1 MLSYDEAVE
10 CGLKANIVRTE
21 HNCMEKSDAIDRLYK
36 KRKEK
41 DENYTHK
48 QLGLELGLAEGSISD
63 YYALQTLPDE
73 IKERARNDSLLSVIT
88 MRSIARNKG
97 SKEEKIKLYNARLE
111 KAQKRNAKAAQIKE
125 KEIYENN
132 TSRKKRYLTQLENFG
147 KRIKEFSNL
156 YEHMVSNNKIKS
168 DDSFIE
174 ARDRLKNEINKLLN
188 SLEEK

>member
-1 MLSYDEAVE
+1 
-10 CGLKANIVRTE
+10 
-21 HNCMEKSDAIDRLYK
+21 MEKSDAIDRLYK

-125 KEIYENN
+125 KKFMKITLLE
-132 TSRKKRYLTQLENFG
+132 KRDT
-147 KRIKEFSNL
+147 
-156 YEHMVSNNKIKS
+156 
-168 DDSFIE
+168 
-174 ARDRLKNEINKLLN
+174 
-188 SLEEK
+188 